1 MTGVEFPNLLPAYL
15 VAALV
20 LCDRFHKKC
29 GKIPDSLVTSI
40 KNEIALSPVIVSY
53 SFFEIV
59 LNEFPHLSEA
69 FCEDDEGG
77 DDGETVGPLS
87 VELEKL
93 SVKYVETNYHG

>member
-20 LCDRFHKKC
+20 LCDRFHKKH
-29 GKIPDSLVTSI
+29 GKIPDSLATSI

-53 SFFEIV
+53 AFFEIV

-77 DDGETVGPLS
+77 DDGETVGPVSLQI
-87 VELEKL
+87 EKL
-93 SVKYVETNYHG
+93 ALRHETDYHR